1 MKIYELCRNGKRS
14 KYRTLELAIEAA
26 KEGDAVYEVEFDGSR
41 TVGLCD
47 YLKAG
52 RISEKLVYENKI

>member
-1 MKIYELCRNGKRS
+1 MKIYELSRNGKRS

-41 TVGLCD
+41 EMGLCD
-47 YLKAG
+47 FWKG
-52 RISEKLVYENKI
+52 KRKSEKLVFAK